1 MTAINTFEEILICVR
16 KVYKFSQIDSN
27 NETPQS
33 PYQEKKMRT
42 MHLFYPRRFE
52 VPILKMNQ
60 RIATYEYHTRLR
72 LDMALY
78 TANLPHLKC
87 FKFKLK

>member
-1 MTAINTFEEILICVR
+1 MKLLKAPTR
-16 KVYKFSQIDSN
+16 
-27 NETPQS
+27 
-33 PYQEKKMRT
+33 KKMRT
-42 MHLFYPRRFE
+42 MHFFYPRSLE

-78 TANLPHLKC
+78 TANLLHLKC